1 MNTDTL
7 ALSSGAYGKSLGT
20 RTTPILTPARDG
32 RVAKTPMWMMEGMQ
46 PGLYRINNH
55 LKPYPFEL
63 RRTQKSYI
71 ALHQN
76 DYLGLSCHQEV
87 QDIKL
92 EVLRRATGQP
102 LASTLF
108 SGQGLEE
115 NELFHQALAKAM
127 RAEATLLVSSGWAA
141 NVGLVEALA
150 QRDTPIYLDQ
160 KAHMSLWSGA
170 KLSSGR
176 PVVTRHND
184 PEALERRIRL
194 KGPGIVCIDAIY
206 SSNGA
211 VADLR
216 AYVEICERT
225 GSVLIVDE
233 AHSLLMLG
241 ESAGGLA
248 VEQDVAHR
256 IHFRTASFSKAT
268 GGHGGCIVGS
278 RHDIWYLKH
287 RSFSS
292 VFSSAPLEVDCA
304 AHRIALEIAQREPE
318 RAQRAFDMAAL
329 LRSECRSRGI
339 DTGPSASQIVSVELA
354 SEYDTCQA
362 FGKLRERGILTSVF
376 IAPAAPLG
384 RGFLRLSVHC
394 NTSAQ
399 NIVTTAD
406 ALREVIDEISR
417 KEYMSVSS

>member
-1 MNTDTL
+1 MRAGGSTFGFVGLGPPMSDLLKLWPNAIRQFTSIKRRTCRCGAVPSYL
-7 ALSSGAYGKSLGT
+7 VAVPSSLST
-20 RTTPILTPARDG
+20 TTP
-32 RVAKTPMWMMEGMQ
+32 
-46 PGLYRINNH
+46 
-55 LKPYPFEL
+55 
-63 RRTQKSYI
+63 
-71 ALHQN
+71 
-76 DYLGLSCHQEV
+76 
-87 QDIKL
+87 
-92 EVLRRATGQP
+92 
-102 LASTLF
+102 
-108 SGQGLEE
+108 
-115 NELFHQALAKAM
+115 
-127 RAEATLLVSSGWAA
+127 
-141 NVGLVEALA
+141 
-150 QRDTPIYLDQ
+150 
-160 KAHMSLWSGA
+160 
-170 KLSSGR
+170 R
-176 PVVTRHND
+176 P
-184 PEALERRIRL
+184 LERRIRL

-304 AHRIALEIAQREPE
+304 AHRIALDIAQREPE

-339 DTGPSASQIVSVELA
+339 DTGPSASQIVSVELV

-376 IAPAAPLG
+376 IAPAAPQG

-399 NIVTTAD
+399 DIVTTAD

-417 KEYMSVSS
+417 KEYMNVSP